1 MITNKKPNILVT
13 GGAGYIGLHTVVALT
28 ENGFN
33 VIIADDFSNS
43 NKASYERMSTIIGV
57 KPLLYECDIRH
68 TKKLDQIFIDHKI
81 DAVIHFAGLKSVDD
95 SIASPC
101 KYFDCNISCTV
112 SLIDSMERAG
122 IKKIIFSSTA
132 SVYGDTNDSPIS
144 EDAKIDCKS
153 AYAFTKYSGERL
165 LGYQKIKDEE
175 WSVVI
180 LRYFNPIG
188 AHISGLIGEESK
200 NPTNLMPRI
209 LKVASGEI
217 DELEIYGNDY
227 DTSDGTGVR
236 DYIHVMDLAEGHVAS
251 LQYLLTTK
259 KLSTLNLGSGKGFS
273 VLEIIEAFER
283 VNNVQIP
290 YKFLKR
296 RKGDAANVFADAS
309 LAKELLDWS
318 TKKSIDLMCNDS
330 WLWYKN
336 MKKSIAQEDD
346 IH

>member
-1 MITNKKPNILVT
+1 MLTNKKPNILVT

-95 SIASPC
+95 SIANPC
-101 KYFDCNISCTV
+101 KYFDYNISCTV

-132 SVYGDTNDSPIS
+132 SIYGDTNDSPIS

-153 AYAFTKYSGERL
+153 AYAFTKYSGEKL
-165 LGYQKIKDEE
+165 LEYQKLKDEE
-175 WSVVI
+175 WSIAI

-200 NPTNLMPRI
+200 SQTNLMPHI
-209 LKVASGEI
+209 LRVASGEI
-217 DELEIYGNDY
+217 DKLDIYGNDY
-227 DTSDGTGVR
+227 ETNDGTGVR
-236 DYIHVMDLAEGHVAS
+236 DFIHVMDLAEGHVAS
-251 LQYLLTTK
+251 IDLLLTTNK
-259 KLSTLNLGSGKGFS
+259 SYTINLGTGIGLS
-273 VLEIIEAFER
+273 VLDLIRTFER

-290 YKFLKR
+290 HKFQKR
-296 RKGDAANVFADAS
+296 RKGDIAKIYANTM

-318 TKKSIDLMCNDS
+318 AKKTVDQMCIDS
-330 WLWYKN
+330 WLWHKR
-336 MKKSIAQEDD
+336 KLDG
-346 IH
+346 HR